1 MRSDAVKLSPDD
13 YKYIMQYKDAKS
25 KPLEMLRDKYPM
37 SNTRFYQIWKGKEVC
52 TNVLNPY
59 LTDSESDISIPIVVE
74 ETKKRKSK
82 FKSARISDQYSVSKD
97 STEKIDKISEA
108 KKETIPP
115 EASQKTEDP
124 LEFYKRTQEEAK
136 KIRAVVRA
144 DISKLFAPIS
154 KA

>member
-1 MRSDAVKLSPDD
+1 
-13 YKYIMQYKDAKS
+13 MQYKYAKS
-25 KPLEMLRDKYPM
+25 KPLEMLRDKYPI
-37 SNTRFYQIWKGKEVC
+37 SNTHFYQIWKGKEIC

-59 LTDSESDISIPIVVE
+59 LADLESDISIPIVVK

-82 FKSARISDQYSVSKD
+82 FESARISDQYSVSKD
-97 STEKIDKISEA
+97 STEKIDKILEA

-115 EASQKTEDP
+115 EASQKTKDP

-136 KIRAVVRA
+136 KIRAVIRA
-144 DISKLFAPIS
+144 DISKLSAPIS

>member
-37 SNTRFYQIWKGKEVC
+37 SNTRFYRIWKGKEVC
-52 TNVLNPY
+52 TNVWNPY
-59 LTDSESDISIPIVVE
+59 LANSESNISIPIVVE

-82 FKSARISDQYSVSKD
+82 SACISDQHSVSKD
-97 STEKIDKISEA
+97 LTEKIDKISEA

-144 DISKLFAPIS
+144 DISKLSAPIS

>member
-1 MRSDAVKLSPDD
+1 KLSPDD

-37 SNTRFYQIWKGKEVC
+37 SNT
-52 TNVLNPY
+52 P
-59 LTDSESDISIPIVVE
+59 DSESDISILIVVE

-97 STEKIDKISEA
+97 LTEKIDKISEA

-144 DISKLFAPIS
+144 DISKLSALIS

>member
-1 MRSDAVKLSPDD
+1 TMRSDAVKLSPDD

-37 SNTRFYQIWKGKEVC
+37 SNT
-52 TNVLNPY
+52 P
-59 LTDSESDISIPIVVE
+59 DSESDISIPIVVE

-82 FKSARISDQYSVSKD
+82 FKSARISDQYSISKD

-144 DISKLFAPIS
+144 DISKLSAPIS